1 MADQEHVPYPR
12 PNPPEVEV
20 ERTIPSPYD
29 GQTLKPRQ
37 HAILS
42 AYWFATNFHWG
53 ALLVIMLPGQIAR
66 MNPEFKAQ
74 TIGILTGFSALIAL
88 FVPLIVGAIS
98 DRCTSKWGRR
108 RPFILAGAIFN
119 VIGLACMAAAFAA
132 TPQVGGAPGAWAAIV
147 SSPGLMAFF
156 AGYLVVQFGNNVAS
170 AAYMGVIPDLVPPD
184 QRGVASGWMAL
195 MSQGGTLLGAIGC
208 GLLLGG
214 ASDSLKYLLISVVLM
229 GIVLL
234 TIFSMKETPLPYKPS
249 RMEWGPYLRSLW
261 IDPRKHPDFA
271 WVWITRALVM
281 MGFYAIQPFVNYYLV
296 DVIKIPQDKVE
307 GRAAILLGV
316 ILLFSTVSG
325 YVGGL
330 LSDKFG
336 RKRVVYWA
344 NSLLAISALGFIFCR
359 TELQAVLVGVFFGLF
374 YGAYI
379 SVDYALGTD
388 VLPSKDHAGKEM
400 AVWHI
405 AMTLPQSIAAP
416 VAAEL
421 ISSFGKRQ
429 SVVNGETIVNYS
441 VNGYA
446 AIFVL
451 CAFFFALGAFLLRNV
466 KGVR

>member
-1 MADQEHVPYPR
+1 MADQENVPTPR
-12 PNPPEVEV
+12 PDLTVADE
-20 ERTIPSPYD
+20 ERTIRSPYD
-29 GQTLKPRQ
+29 GQVLKPRQ

-74 TIGILTGFSALIAL
+74 TLGILTGFSALIAL
-88 FVPLIVGAIS
+88 FVPLLVGAIS

-108 RPFILAGAIFN
+108 RPFILAGAIIN
-119 VIGLACMAAAFAA
+119 VIGLAAMASAFGA
-132 TPQVGGAPGAWAAIV
+132 TPQQTGAPGAWAAIL

-170 AAYMGVIPDLVPPD
+170 AAYMGVIPDLVPSD

-208 GLLLGG
+208 GLVLGNAG
-214 ASDSLKYLLISVVLM
+214 EGIKYGLISVVLF

-234 TIFSMKETPLPYKPS
+234 TIFGMKETPLPYRPGKL
-249 RMEWGPYLRSLW
+249 EWGPYIRSLW
-261 IDPRKHPDFA
+261 IDPRQHPDFA

-296 DVIKIPQDKVE
+296 DVIGIPQDKVE

-316 ILLFSTVSG
+316 ILLFSTISG

-344 NSLLAISALGFIFCR
+344 NSLLAVSALGFIFCR
-359 TELQAVLVGVFFGLF
+359 SEAQAVLVGLFFGLF

-388 VLPSKDHAGKEM
+388 VLPSKDHAGKE
-400 AVWHI
+400 
-405 AMTLPQSIAAP
+405 
-416 VAAEL
+416 
-421 ISSFGKRQ
+421 
-429 SVVNGETIVNYS
+429 
-441 VNGYA
+441 
-446 AIFVL
+446 
-451 CAFFFALGAFLLRNV
+451 
-466 KGVR
+466 